1 MPEGQCGM
9 LGWKENVRKE
19 PLPLVELII
28 LVETV
33 HIPSCNN
40 HRPRAVVR
48 EVRSQQWLEPRRE
61 ERVMYICLAMTG
73 RPTANVERKMKLS
86 NSVIGETSR
95 SSTLFS
101 PLHSICG
108 ASDCL
113 SCTSKSQPIAI
124 TIRLGLLLV
133 TAFQPPP
140 CVPIVRCLTLFGA

>member
-48 EVRSQQWLEPRRE
+48 EVRSQQWLKPRRE

-73 RPTANVERKMKLS
+73 RPTADVERKMKLS
-86 NSVIGETSR
+86 NSVIGLEWIMETSR
-95 SSTLFS
+95 FSTLFS
-101 PLHSICG
+101 PLHSILSCE
-108 ASDCL
+108 ANDYL
-113 SCTSKSQPIAI
+113 SCTSKGRPTAI
-124 TIRLGLLLV
+124 TIRLGLLLLANHRLV
-133 TAFQPPP
+133 YP
-140 CVPIVRCLTLFGA
+140 LFGA